1 MNERILMF
9 QGEIG
14 CTELDL
20 ELGLEAAKKDL
31 ENYRIDLANPDEKI
45 KKLAVQVIPQFE
57 NAIQHGE
64 QLKPDEMMTE
74 LVQIFS
80 RAHNLEEA
88 LLKPEEIGRRM
99 GRQFG
104 DQINCYRVILSKSPD
119 WIKSL
124 SQLVAIADK
133 TS

>member
-1 MNERILMF
+1 
-9 QGEIG
+9 
-14 CTELDL
+14 
-20 ELGLEAAKKDL
+20 
-31 ENYRIDLANPDEKI
+31 
-45 KKLAVQVIPQFE
+45 
-57 NAIQHGE
+57 
-64 QLKPDEMMTE
+64 MTE